1 MSEQGR
7 GQFVR
12 RIFRICV
19 YGLSVFAFLELVIAV
34 IGFPPSVHAW
44 FAGPPLEVTPRTIV
58 VMGGGGI
65 PSESGLMRT
74 YHASVAATNFPA
86 AMIIVSLPADGDPDT
101 SSVGLMRD
109 ELVMRGIDRERIS
122 IERHALN
129 THQQA
134 VAIYKMIGE
143 QASQLPLLLVT
154 SPSHGR
160 RSVLCFR
167 KAGFTQVGVSI
178 AYQEAVDA
186 DMGKHLAV
194 RYGFWRGLEMQSR
207 FGRELTAM
215 AYYKLRG
222 RI

>member
-12 RIFRICV
+12 RIFRLCV
-19 YGLSVFAFLELVIAV
+19 YGLSVLAFLQLALAI
-34 IGFPPSVHAW
+34 IGFPPCLHAW
-44 FAGPPLEVTPRTIV
+44 FAGPPLEGRPGMIV

-74 YHASVAATNFPA
+74 YHASIEATNHPLA
-86 AMIIVSLPADGDPDT
+86 KIIVSLPADADPET

-109 ELVMRGIDRERIS
+109 ELVMRGIDRDRIS
-122 IERHALN
+122 MEHRALN
-129 THQQA
+129 TYQQA
-134 VAIYKMIGE
+134 QAIYEMIGE
-143 QASQLPLLLVT
+143 GASGVRLLLVT

-167 KAGFTQVGVSI
+167 KAGFENVGCSVAVS
-178 AYQEAVDA
+178 ESVDA
-186 DMGKHLAV
+186 DMGKHLLA
-194 RYGFWRGLEMQSR
+194 RYGFWRGLEMQAR
-207 FGRELTAM
+207 YGRELTAIV
-215 AYYKLRG
+215 YYKLRG